1 VVSAV
6 AMSLIAAGPIAVNLA
21 VSAVHLLSVWLA
33 VFSDAAYALVIG
45 TLLAGRWLVAAREHQ
60 VGDLS
65 LNQFLLRRLLLPS
78 VAVLILAHLVHPWF
92 LAASM
97 SGSDDFRTNL
107 GTIPMILSSTHQ
119 GTLWYVNSAALIALV
134 AVTVVG
140 RVRRNGVVAAVIFAT
155 LCLIAFAKAA
165 SGHAA
170 DEGDFTLLELCQ
182 LVHILATAIWAGAI
196 LVSGLVVA
204 PRLSRCAPRLSRSA
218 GFAAL
223 WSYAGLLSKTVTWAL
238 GALLVSGIY
247 TSDRELGNSLTA
259 LRTSAWGKI
268 LLIKLAFVV
277 AAIALGAMN
286 RLLCLK
292 RPATAERSLLLR
304 RLLMTEA
311 LLMVCI
317 LCLSGLLGSTAPPM
331 AEM

>member
-65 LNQFLLRRLLLPS
+65 LNQSLLRRLLLAS

-119 GTLWYVNSAALIALV
+119 GTLWYVNSAALLV
-134 AVTVVG
+134 LVTATVVG
-140 RVRRNGVVAAVIFAT
+140 RVRRIGGIGVTFIA
-155 LCLIAFAKAA
+155 LGLIAFAKAA